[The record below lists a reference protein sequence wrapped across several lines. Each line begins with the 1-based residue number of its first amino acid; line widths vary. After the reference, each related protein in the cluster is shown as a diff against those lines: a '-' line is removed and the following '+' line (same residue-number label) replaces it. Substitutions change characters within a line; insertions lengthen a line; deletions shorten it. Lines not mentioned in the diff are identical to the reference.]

1 MVSYFVEPKQVKP
14 LATERKPVVLLEMRP
29 ALDGFAG
36 IPQETRLLFRGLCMI
51 PQIKTEGLIQASMR
65 TLARGTTDNAWVFKT
80 QSLPAATLLNRYSRV
95 VISMGEKPYRTM
107 LDKAM
112 DWVERR
118 MVTTTLTIGTLSGL
132 RQVKTSK
139 FKSQYFEDFV
149 WRTMFAKTLPASD
162 FDVVTRPDFRICST
176 PWGTMHTVGLSSMN
190 MLPFAVYPKLDT
202 RGADIFIGQTPY
214 PGRVSKN
221 TAMVIRYHDA
231 LPVFMPH
238 TISDKGLHQ
247 ATHFYALRQNV
258 KAGAWFACV
267 SEATRQDLLKLFPE
281 AEPRAVTIHNMVSH
295 HYHDKPASAALVPGI
310 LRSRLYEGDLEKG
323 VNLLPKFFGLQEKT
337 DFYGKHLA
345 TKPFRYLLI
354 VSTIEPRKNHSRL
367 MAAWEVLK
375 ADVDPDLKLVVV
387 GTLGWEYKAIIS
399 SFREW
404 IDRGDLFP
412 LQGVPAPDLRVLYQH
427 AAATVCPSLGEG
439 FDFSGAEAMAS
450 GGVVVASD
458 IPVHR
463 EVYAD
468 ASLYFDPYAT
478 GSLVGALKQL
488 IYAPD
493 AGSTAAQL
501 RDLGK
506 QVAARYQPS
515 AIVPQ
520 WEAFL
525 NRVLQT
531 HGRPAL
537 ARETNPSASDM
548 ATQIPAFAQPVK
560 V

>member
-1 MVSYFVEPKQVKP
+1 
-14 LATERKPVVLLEMRP
+14 
-29 ALDGFAG
+29 
-36 IPQETRLLFRGLCMI
+36 
-51 PQIKTEGLIQASMR
+51 
-65 TLARGTTDNAWVFKT
+65 
-80 QSLPAATLLNRYSRV
+80 
-95 VISMGEKPYRTM
+95 M
-107 LDKAM
+107 LDKVM

-118 MVTTTLTIGTLSGL
+118 MVTTTLTVGTLTGL
-132 RQVKTSK
+132 RRVKTSS
-139 FKSQYFEDFV
+139 FKSQYFEDFI

-162 FDVVTRPDFRICST
+162 FDLVTRSDFRICST
-176 PWGTMHTVGLSSMN
+176 PWSTMHTVGLSSMN
-190 MLPFAVYPKLDT
+190 VLPGAVYPKLDT

-214 PGRVSKN
+214 PARVSRN
-221 TAMVIRYHDA
+221 TALVIRYHDA

-247 ATHFYALRQNV
+247 ATHFYALKQNV
-258 KAGAWFACV
+258 NSGAWFACV

-281 AEPRAVTIHNMVSH
+281 AAPKAVTIHNMVSH
-295 HYHDKPASAALVPGI
+295 HYHDKPAPESLVPGI
-310 LRSRLYEGDLEKG
+310 LRSRLYEGDGDKG
-323 VNLLPKFFGLQEKT
+323 IQFTPKFFGLQEKT
-337 DFYGKHLA
+337 DFYDKHLA
-345 TKPFRYLLI
+345 VKPFRYLLI

-387 GTLGWEYKAIIS
+387 GTLGWDTKAIVT

-439 FDFSGAEAMAS
+439 FDFSGAESMAS

-463 EVYAD
+463 EIYDD

-493 AGSTAAQL
+493 SAQTAARL
-501 RDLGK
+501 RTRG
-506 QVAARYQPS
+506 QEVAARYQP
-515 AIVPQ
+515 AVIVPQ
-520 WEAFL
+520 WQSFL
-525 NRVLQT
+525 QRVLASK
-531 HGRPAL
+531 GLPAL
-537 ARETNPSASDM
+537 AAGS
-548 ATQIPAFAQPVK
+548 AQPLSPAADDIQDLALPVRA
-560 V
+560 